1 MCNFISE
8 HEPRK
13 GTETVAR
20 DLHAA
25 SEFVISEHEPRKGTE
40 TKPLNGIGIAVTHF
54 RTRTPKGDGN
64 KTHILNHRRNPCI
77 SEHEPRK
84 GTETAFSVERST
96 SLDSYFRTRTPKGDG
111 NFSEPSSCTRS
122 KVLFQNT
129 NPERGRKLAGI
140 LSLKAVS
147 LLFQNTNPERGRKLP
162 RLCSHN
168 VRKPNFRTRTPKG
181 DGNFSSLLPNPYL
194 VYIFQNVNPE
204 RGRKHLVNLA
214 VQADLLEH
222 FRM

>member
-1 MCNFISE
+1 MRYLPKAHSPRRFQNTNPERGRKQRGACLVACHRRISE

-13 GTETVAR
+13 GTETTPFESR
-20 DLHAA
+20 LPMRLP
-25 SEFVISEHEPRKGTE
+25 ISEHEPRKGTE
-40 TKPLNGIGIAVTHF
+40 TRFHPSSLRSIPTHF

-64 KTHILNHRRNPCI
+64 FLLLVV
-77 SEHEPRK
+77 
-84 GTETAFSVERST
+84 AFFIVKH
-96 SLDSYFRTRTPKGDG
+96 FRTRTPKGDG
-111 NFSEPSSCTRS
+111 NFFASGFSAFGLEE
-122 KVLFQNT
+122 FQNT
-129 NPERGRKLAGI
+129 NPERGRKH
-140 LSLKAVS
+140 LSAASIDV
-147 LLFQNTNPERGRKLP
+147 PP
-162 RLCSHN
+162 
-168 VRKPNFRTRTPKG
+168 VDFRTRTPKG